1 MIQDSA
7 LSDSRTAGQLTSR
20 ASSIARRLDPA
31 AAPWAKVSTRAL
43 AVTFVV
49 ALALPWLLATFA
61 TGRFILYLM
70 ILFLVWG
77 VVTQSW
83 NLILGVGGIFSFAQT
98 AFFAIGGIATG
109 VLSQQLGVT
118 PFLSIWLAPIAA
130 TLAAVIIGL
139 PSLRLRGPYVVL
151 LTLAF
156 SQLVSNFATQGPA
169 WVAGGGYGLRNVPKF
184 GFEEMWGTGT
194 GRIAYYYIALV
205 IFAIATYVI
214 WRVFHSPI
222 GMSFRALRD
231 SETYATSRGIDP
243 FRFKLL
249 LFALSAFFTG
259 LAGGFL
265 LSYNGAQ
272 SPAILTFDLTIT
284 LLAMIVVGGWGTFW
298 GPILG
303 TALLTA
309 LPEVLRDADI
319 YRNIAM
325 GLALALIAVFAP
337 DGLFP
342 LLSGWYSKL
351 VHGKSPTPAPALKS
365 PETTTPPTPL

>member
-1 MIQDSA
+1 MIQDTA
-7 LSDSRTAGQLTSR
+7 LSDSQSAGLPVSQ
-20 ASSIARRLDPA
+20 AGNIAQRLDPA
-31 AAPWAKVSTRAL
+31 AAPWARISIRAL
-43 AVTFVV
+43 AVTVVV
-49 ALALPWLLATFA
+49 ALVLPWLLASFA
-61 TGRFILYLM
+61 TGRFILYLI
-70 ILFLVWG
+70 ILFLTWG

-83 NLILGVGGIFSFAQT
+83 NLIMGVGGIFSFAQT

-109 VLSQQLGVT
+109 VVAQQFGVT
-118 PFLSIWLAPIAA
+118 PYLSIWMAPIVA

-156 SQLVSNFATQGPA
+156 SQLVSNFASQGPQ
-169 WVAGGGYGLRNVPKF
+169 WVAGGGYGLRYVPKF
-184 GFEEMWGTGT
+184 GYEEMWGTGT
-194 GRIAYYYIALV
+194 GRIAYYYVILV
-205 IFAIATYVI
+205 IFAVATYVI

-265 LSYNGAQ
+265 IHYNGAQ
-272 SPAILTFDLTIT
+272 SPATLTFDLTIF
-284 LLAMIVVGGWGTFW
+284 LLAMIVLGGWGTFW

-309 LPEVLRDADI
+309 LPEVLRDVDI
-319 YRNIAM
+319 YRNLFL
-325 GLALALIAVFAP
+325 GLALALIAIFAP

-351 VHGKSPTPAPALKS
+351 VHRKSGTA
-365 PETTTPPTPL
+365 TPPSPL

>member
-1 MIQDSA
+1 MIQDTA
-7 LSDSRTAGQLTSR
+7 LSESQHASLLASR
-20 ASSIARRLDPA
+20 ATSIARRLDPA
-31 AAPWAKVSTRAL
+31 AAPWAKVSPRAL
-43 AVTFVV
+43 AVTIVV
-49 ALALPWLLATFA
+49 ALVLPWLLASFA
-61 TGRFILYLM
+61 TGRFILYLI
-70 ILFLVWG
+70 ILFLTWG

-83 NLILGVGGIFSFAQT
+83 NLIMGVGGIFSFAQT

-109 VLSQQLGVT
+109 VVAQQFGVT
-118 PFLSIWLAPIAA
+118 PYLSIWMAPIAA

-156 SQLVSNFATQGPA
+156 SQLVSNFASQGPQ
-169 WVAGGGYGLRNVPKF
+169 WVAGGGYGLRYVPKF
-184 GFEEMWGTGT
+184 GYEEMWGTGT
-194 GRIAYYYIALV
+194 GRIAYYYMILV
-205 IFAIATYVI
+205 IFAVTTYVI

-265 LSYNGAQ
+265 IHYNGAQ
-272 SPAILTFDLTIT
+272 SPATLTFDLTIF

-309 LPEVLRDADI
+309 LPEVLRDVDI
-319 YRNIAM
+319 YRNLTM
-325 GLALALIAVFAP
+325 GLALALIAIFAP

-342 LLSGWYSKL
+342 LLSGWYSKII
-351 VHGKSPTPAPALKS
+351 HRESATTPTPPS
-365 PETTTPPTPL
+365 PL

>member
-1 MIQDSA
+1 MIQDTA

-20 ASSIARRLDPA
+20 AGSIARRLDPA
-31 AAPWAKVSTRAL
+31 AAPWSRVSTRAL
-43 AVTFVV
+43 AVTIVV
-49 ALALPWLLATFA
+49 ALALPWLLASFA

-83 NLILGVGGIFSFAQT
+83 NLILGVGGIFSFAQA

-109 VLSQQLGVT
+109 VVAQQFGVT
-118 PFLSIWLAPIAA
+118 PYLSIWLAPIAA

-265 LSYNGAQ
+265 LHYNGAQ

-309 LPEVLRDADI
+309 LPEVLRDVDI
-319 YRNIAM
+319 YRNLVL
-325 GLALALIAVFAP
+325 GLALALIAIFAP

-342 LLSGWYSKL
+342 LLSGWYKKL
-351 VHGKSPTPAPALKS
+351 FHRKSETP
-365 PETTTPPTPL
+365 TPPTPL